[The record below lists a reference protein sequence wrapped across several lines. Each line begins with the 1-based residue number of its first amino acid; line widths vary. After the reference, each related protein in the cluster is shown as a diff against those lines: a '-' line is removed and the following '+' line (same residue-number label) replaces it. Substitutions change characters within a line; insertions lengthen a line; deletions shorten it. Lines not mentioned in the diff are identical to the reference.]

1 MSGDPKRAIGDL
13 TIIVHALLRR
23 LGTDDVTLTA
33 DEIYRAA
40 EDMERRELV
49 FTEETADR
57 LRWGTVRLQSWLRFT
72 SAPPERADE

>member
-1 MSGDPKRAIGDL
+1 MDSDSNRAIGDL

-23 LGTDDVTLTA
+23 LGADDVTLTA

-40 EDMERRELV
+40 EDAERRELV

-57 LRWGTVRLQSWLRFT
+57 LRWGTVRVWSALRF
-72 SAPPERADE
+72 SSPPR